1 MMNEELDVAA
11 LESISVA
18 ENYNNYISDLF
29 FSNIDKAENIL
40 DFGAGYGLITEKI
53 KKKGYKISAVEI
65 NEMALQKLK
74 DKNIDSYSSI
84 EKVPKSINCIISLN
98 VLEHIEDD
106 DEYIKKFYKHLQV
119 DGKLILYLPSSELI
133 WTKLDE
139 MVNHKRRY
147 SKSGIIKLLQSNNFE
162 IEKIF
167 FVDFIGWLVLLFS
180 KILKIK
186 LDFDK
191 RKIKFYDKYIFRP
204 FKFTDYFVK
213 NIIGKNLFIVAYK
226 KK

>member
-1 MMNEELDVAA
+1 MNEELDIAA

-18 ENYNNYISDLF
+18 ENYNKYVADLF
-29 FSNIDKAENIL
+29 FSNIDKTENIL
-40 DFGAGYGLITEKI
+40 DFGAGYGLITEKF

-65 NEMALQKLK
+65 NKTALEKLNV
-74 DKNIDSYSSI
+74 KNIDSYNLI

-106 DEYIKKFYKHLQV
+106 DKYIKKFYNHLPQ
-119 DGKLILYLPSSELI
+119 DGKLILYLPSSNLI
-133 WTKLDE
+133 WTELDD

-147 SKSGIIKLLQSNNFE
+147 SKSGIVELLNSNSFE

-167 FVDFIGWLVLLFS
+167 FVDFIGWIVLFF
-180 KILKIK
+180 LKMFRVK

-191 RKIKFYDKYIFRP
+191 RKIKFYDKFIFRP
-204 FKFTDYFVK
+204 FKFTDSFAK
-213 NIIGKNLFIVAYK
+213 NIIGKNLFIVASK